1 MGVRNKMKK
10 RNQPLRILAVI
21 VGLFAGYAAISM
33 MREWGRE
40 ESKTKDVLNKI
51 AFGLNQKLPLMID
64 AVTRLDLV
72 ETGEN
77 RSIIFNY
84 SILNKTK
91 SEVDLSAIKL
101 NLQLNFF
108 GMNNSVF
115 DQQTKLLRDHRIDMY
130 FKYKDKNGDLVTEII
145 FTPKDY

>member
-1 MGVRNKMKK
+1 MKK